1 MADLTDVASQ
11 ILAATR
17 VATDAANAKP
27 GEPVNISVFPG
38 FSPQVP
44 TDFTLTGT
52 VGLVTGGLGPIAG
65 ELAAVVSSVKVV
77 VKYSVTKDGAPTA
90 AYEATPPLVNDA
102 AVSDPLN
109 VAFLFR
115 PPVGED
121 VSLTRSFQYVVEIA
135 IKVEVEDGFIAETGA
150 APKPPPIR
158 IPVDVPPLPFPTVL
172 VVTKHSR
179 SDWRFP
185 GQTLVMLK
193 AASPHRTLG
202 DLVKTVRE
210 LTNYIDKLKAV
221 LQWTPIP
228 NPTQDISL
236 VADIISAAPMVY
248 LALNG
253 ARDFDDFGSFDD
265 ESSALLF
272 VAPTGAKVTLY
283 SKNKYEYDPD
293 DMGDADETAATVT
306 AQDIG
311 SAFGVQTGIG
321 VSWQPSLYYSNVWRL
336 NLLHDKTGSAHF
348 GGLGTA

>member
-1 MADLTDVASQ
+1 
-11 ILAATR
+11 
-17 VATDAANAKP
+17 
-27 GEPVNISVFPG
+27 
-38 FSPQVP
+38 
-44 TDFTLTGT
+44 
-52 VGLVTGGLGPIAG
+52 
-65 ELAAVVSSVKVV
+65 
-77 VKYSVTKDGAPTA
+77 
-90 AYEATPPLVNDA
+90 
-102 AVSDPLN
+102 
-109 VAFLFR
+109 
-115 PPVGED
+115 
-121 VSLTRSFQYVVEIA
+121 
-135 IKVEVEDGFIAETGA
+135 
-150 APKPPPIR
+150 
-158 IPVDVPPLPFPTVL
+158 
-172 VVTKHSR
+172 
-179 SDWRFP
+179 
-185 GQTLVMLK
+185 MLK